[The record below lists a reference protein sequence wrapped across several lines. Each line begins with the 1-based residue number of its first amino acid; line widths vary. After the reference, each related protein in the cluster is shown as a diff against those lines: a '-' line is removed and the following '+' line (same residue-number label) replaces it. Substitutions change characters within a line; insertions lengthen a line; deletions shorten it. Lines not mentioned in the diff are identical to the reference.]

1 MKRIRPLVL
10 ATALAVALAAP
21 VAAFAAGADQLRQF
35 MNATLS
41 ARGTF
46 TQTVMS
52 QGGKKPKQ
60 SAGIFAI
67 ERPGRFR
74 WSYEKPQAQL
84 LVSDGATLWS
94 WDPDLN
100 QVVVKRTGDVL
111 AGTPAALLSGTDIER
126 QFELADAGEKD
137 GLEFVDATPKSKE
150 SSFARVRI
158 GMAGNLPALM
168 EIHDHFGQVTLLR
181 FTRIEANPT
190 LASELFRFKAPKG
203 ADVLGE

>member
-1 MKRIRPLVL
+1 MKR
-10 ATALAVALAAP
+10 ALLLALAAVLFAP
-21 VAAFAAGADQLRQF
+21 PAAFAAGADQLRHF

-52 QGGKKPKQ
+52 QGGKKPRQ
-60 SAGIFAI
+60 STGIFAI

-74 WSYEKPQAQL
+74 WSYEKPQVQL

-111 AGTPAALLSGTDIER
+111 AGTPAALLAGIDIER
-126 QFELADAGEKD
+126 QFELADAGDKD
-137 GLEFVDATPKSKE
+137 GLALVDATPKSKE
-150 SSFARVRI
+150 SGFARVRI
-158 GMAGNLPALM
+158 GMAGNLPATM
-168 EIHDHFGQVTLLR
+168 EIHDHFGQVTFLR
-181 FTRIEANPT
+181 FTRLEANPA

-203 ADVLGE
+203 ADVLGD